1 MKKNYVKVLAIA
13 MIAVLSLG
21 MFAGCGGSNTAST
34 DSSAKTE
41 TKSSKT
47 YKIGIIQ
54 HTDNDSFTQMREA
67 FLARMKTLGYTDEN
81 LKVDYKNAQGD
92 MSNLNTICQSMIS
105 DHKDVIVPVVT
116 PSTQALVNAGGNTPI
131 IFMSVTN
138 PVAAKIMT
146 DLKKPVNNITGTS
159 NAIPVGK
166 IFELSK
172 KLTPQVKTYGII
184 YNTAE
189 ANSVATVKNAEK
201 YLKENGMNYVEAVV
215 ANASE
220 VQQATQS
227 LVGKVDSI
235 FVPLDSVVNSAM
247 NQVAEI
253 ANKAKLPVYTA
264 ADTMVVNGG
273 FATVGVSYKK
283 IGEMTA
289 NMVDQYLKGKKI
301 ENMPCETLD
310 TYTTLINQKTADA
323 IGVTIPEDM
332 KSTAQ
337 IIHK

>member
-1 MKKNYVKVLAIA
+1 MKKNLGKMMALLLAA
-13 MIAVLSLG
+13 MMALG
-21 MFAGCGGSNTAST
+21 ALTGCQSGEKSST
-34 DSSAKTE
+34 DNAGKTSE
-41 TKSSKT
+41 KT

-67 FLARMKTLGYTDEN
+67 FLARLKELGYTDDN

-105 DHKDVIVPVVT
+105 DNKDVIVPVVT

-146 DLKKPVNNITGTS
+146 DMKKPVNNITGTS

-166 IFELSK
+166 IFELGK
-172 KLTPQVKTYGII
+172 QLTPNVKTYGIV
-184 YNTAE
+184 YNTSE
-189 ANSVATVKNAEK
+189 ANSVATVKDAEK

-227 LVGKVDSI
+227 LVGKVDGI

-289 NMVDQYLKGKKI
+289 DMVDRYLKGEKI

-310 TYTTLINQKTADA
+310 TFTTLINQKTADA
-323 IGVTIPEDM
+323 IGVTIPEDV
-332 KSTAQ
+332 KSSAQ
-337 IIHK
+337 IINK